1 MRRYYPLFD
10 WGITMTAAVA
20 GSRTFQIQESFL
32 RALDKSQRVT
42 EPYRHWL
49 MADMLPPDQAEELHA
64 LPVPAPSGLEF
75 SGRRETNNNTR
86 FYFNAEAQARFPV
99 AKALAEAFQ
108 DPRTIA
114 ALERECKI
122 DLTGTNLRLE
132 YCQDT
137 DGFWLEPHTDI
148 GVKQYTMLIY
158 LSKGP
163 GSDDWGTDVYN
174 NDMRW
179 VHRAPSPFNSGL
191 IFIPGTDTWHAV
203 DRRKIEGVRKS
214 IIINY
219 VAPEWRARHELAY
232 PEAPVK

>member
-1 MRRYYPLFD
+1 
-10 WGITMTAAVA
+10 MTAASQA
-20 GSRTFQIQESFL
+20 LADQDSFL
-32 RALDKSQRVT
+32 KALDGSQRVT
-42 EPYRHWL
+42 KPYRHWL
-49 MADMLPPDQAEELHA
+49 MTDILPLEQAEALHA
-64 LPVPAPSGLEF
+64 LPVPAPTGLEY

-86 FYFNAEAQARFPV
+86 YYFNAEAQARFPEV
-99 AKALAEAFQ
+99 RALAEAFQ
-108 DPRTIA
+108 DPKTIA
-114 ALERECKI
+114 AVEKECGL

-163 GSDDWGTDVYN
+163 NAEELGTDVY
-174 NDMRW
+174 DQEMKW
-179 VHRAPSPFNSGL
+179 VHRAPCLFNSGL

-203 DRRKIEGVRKS
+203 DPRPIHGIRKS

-219 VAPEWRARHELAY
+219 VAPEWRARHELAF
-232 PEAPVK
+232 PETPVK

>member
-1 MRRYYPLFD
+1 MPPLISNLGHF
-10 WGITMTAAVA
+10 IMTAATQA
-20 GSRTFQIQESFL
+20 LADRDSFL
-32 RALDKSQRVT
+32 KALDGSQRVT
-42 EPYRHWL
+42 KPYRHWL
-49 MADMLPPDQAEELHA
+49 MQDILPLDQAEALHV
-64 LPVPAPSGLEF
+64 LPVPAPTGLVY

-86 FYFNAEAQARFPV
+86 YYFNAEAQARFPAV
-99 AKALAEAFQ
+99 RALAEAFQ
-108 DPRTIA
+108 DARTIA
-114 ALERECKI
+114 SIEAECGI

-137 DGFWLEPHTDI
+137 EGFWLEPHTDI

-163 GSDDWGTDVYN
+163 GSEDWGTDVYD
-174 NDMRW
+174 NDMKW
-179 VHRAPSPFNSGL
+179 VHRAPSLFNSGL

-203 DRRKIEGVRKS
+203 DRRPIDGVRKS

-232 PEAPVK
+232 PETPVK